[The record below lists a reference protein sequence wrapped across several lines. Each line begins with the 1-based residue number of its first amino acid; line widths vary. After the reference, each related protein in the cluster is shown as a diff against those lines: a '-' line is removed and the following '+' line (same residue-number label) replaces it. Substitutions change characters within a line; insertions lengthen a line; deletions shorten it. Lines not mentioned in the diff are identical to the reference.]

1 MAYCTF
7 RLYYKIEILEKTSKG
22 TNWETVQS
30 VDLGRAFLPDFMDW
44 YNDSFL
50 QRCFCTYREDEV
62 PKNVKVRQHFPSFDK
77 ELGLVFVLEYEADIG
92 GIEHKHYEE
101 LKKLIAKVAQDTDDN
116 MCTYSDCVCHSS
128 IKCDNGKSY
137 LPRIEENYCRVVID
151 VDPNHLHVKYDDVD
165 DIENLCAIVFKTE
178 CLHDTATAK
187 ESLADKEKMLE
198 LDKELIEK
206 LKEQGKTAE
215 AKKLAT
221 LDKIFKNEVE
231 DIKFVLENKHLYF
244 LK

>member
-22 TNWETVQS
+22 PNWETVQS

-92 GIEHKHYEE
+92 GIEHKHYEK
-101 LKKLIAKVAQDTDDN
+101 LKKLIAKVAQDTV
-116 MCTYSDCVCHSS
+116 Y
-128 IKCDNGKSY
+128 
-137 LPRIEENYCRVVID
+137 
-151 VDPNHLHVKYDDVD
+151 
-165 DIENLCAIVFKTE
+165 AIVLLNAITE
-178 CLHDTATAK
+178 SHIC
-187 ESLADKEKMLE
+187 LE
-198 LDKELIEK
+198 LRKIIAGSLSMSILI
-206 LKEQGKTAE
+206 
-215 AKKLAT
+215 
-221 LDKIFKNEVE
+221 ICM
-231 DIKFVLENKHLYF
+231 
-244 LK
+244 